1 MVLQRAARTGCRS
14 LVSQP
19 NRNGFMHYPDL
30 LLRNVRTFL
39 QLASGTAQGCDVLI
53 SQGRI
58 AQIGPHVVAP
68 AHARVLDC
76 SSRLLAPGLVNAHWH
91 SPMQAAHGTADRL
104 DHKRFM
110 WLNQADTANRSQE
123 EIATSALLGCI
134 QMIRSGTTS
143 VIDHFPEQGFEVSDV
158 AAVVDALE
166 RSGMRAVVAL
176 RVFDGEYSDIMPEA
190 AQATPA
196 LTAAIRDHNP
206 LVPRSLAQ
214 SMALLEACIT
224 SFDGRA
230 GRIRVFPAP
239 SNPVRC
245 SDAFLIACQE
255 MAERFDTGIHCHML
269 ETRRQAT
276 LAQDQYGRSMV
287 AHMAALGALD
297 SRWSCAHCNWLTDD
311 DIALMAQRG
320 AVAVLNPES
329 NLKIGS
335 GVPPITA
342 FLRAGLTCALGTDG
356 ASTNDNLV
364 LQEAMQLAA
373 LLHRTSEPDHS
384 QWVSAAD
391 VLRMGTTGG
400 AAALREPELGQIAVG
415 QKADLVLYDLNSAV
429 WTPCNDPLQQFVF
442 GERGANVRSVIIDG
456 RLVMD
461 EGVILTFDEAAVLQ
475 NARHLLQDTRERNAG
490 IRLIADAFG
499 PAP

>member
-1 MVLQRAARTGCRS
+1 MPRR
-14 LVSQP
+14 
-19 NRNGFMHYPDL
+19 DL
-30 LLRNVRTFL
+30 LLKNVRTFL
-39 QLASGTAQGCDVLI
+39 DLSGDLPGGADVLI
-53 SQGRI
+53 RNGVI
-58 AQIGPHVVAP
+58 AEIGIGLATAP
-68 AHARVLDC
+68 DVKVLDC
-76 SSRLLAPGLVNAHWH
+76 SYRLLAPGLVNAHWH

-110 WLNQADTANRSQE
+110 WLNQADTANRSHE

-143 VIDHFPEQGFEVSDV
+143 VIDHFPEQGFGVADV
-158 AAVVDALE
+158 GAVVSALE
-166 RSGMRAVVAL
+166 TSGMRAVVGL

-190 AQATPA
+190 AQVTPA
-196 LTAAIRDHNP
+196 LSAAISDHNP
-206 LVPRSLAQ
+206 LAPHSLAH
-214 SMALLEACIT
+214 SMALLEESIST
-224 SFDGRA
+224 FDHRA

-255 MAERFDTGIHCHML
+255 IAERYDTGIHCHLL

-276 LAQDQYGRSMV
+276 LAQEQYGRTMV
-287 AHMAALGALD
+287 AQMIALGTLD
-297 SRWSCAHCNWLTDD
+297 SRWSCAHCNWLTES
-311 DIALMAQRG
+311 DIALMAACG

-335 GVPPITA
+335 GTPPIPA
-342 FLRAGLTCALGTDG
+342 FLQAGLTCAIGTDG

-364 LQEAMQLAA
+364 LQEALQLAT
-373 LLHRTSEPDHS
+373 LLHRTGEPDRS
-384 QWVSAAD
+384 KWVGAAD
-391 VLRMGTTGG
+391 VLRMATTGG
-400 AAALREPELGQIAVG
+400 AAAMQEAALGRIAVG
-415 QKADLVLYDLNSAV
+415 QKADLVLYDLDSSV

-461 EGVILTFDEAAVLQ
+461 EGRILSFDEAAVLR
-475 NARHLLQDTRERNAG
+475 NARDLLQITRQRNGG
-490 IRLIADAFG
+490 IRMIADAFG
-499 PAP
+499 PSN